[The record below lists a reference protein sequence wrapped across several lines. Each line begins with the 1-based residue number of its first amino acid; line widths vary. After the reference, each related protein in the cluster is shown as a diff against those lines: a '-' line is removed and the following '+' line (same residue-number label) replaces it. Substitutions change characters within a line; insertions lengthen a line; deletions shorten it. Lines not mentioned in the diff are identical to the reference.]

1 MVPPP
6 PASLSGRE
14 LPASITSTVDE
25 RGGSFGLGTR
35 VPASL
40 MSCGLFGPTAPW
52 EAGRSGVGAGS
63 LCFGPSAPDPGRVPG
78 RGSRPGR
85 WPRDPLSPCSLI
97 PGSTLGRG
105 AQGSVMATGTQRG
118 CGVEG
123 RRRLIQA
130 LLRPLCLLPVGRRLC
145 PLWPQFPHREQRVG
159 LAGCRLGGGGWG
171 AFLVPVG
178 VG

>member
-1 MVPPP
+1 MWGLGAFVLVP
-6 PASLSGRE
+6 L
-14 LPASITSTVDE
+14 LLTL
-25 RGGSFGLGTR
+25 GGSQGG
-35 VPASL
+35 
-40 MSCGLFGPTAPW
+40 AP
-52 EAGRSGVGAGS
+52 GQG
-63 LCFGPSAPDPGRVPG
+63 DG
-78 RGSRPGR
+78 RGIRC
-85 WPRDPLSPCSLI
+85 LLAHL
-97 PGSTLGRG
+97 GSTLGRG